1 MSKTPTTLIIM
12 DGFGVWDERAGNAI
26 AAARTPNLDKI
37 FAENPGCRLSASG
50 LDVGLP
56 EGQMGNSEVGHTNI
70 GAGRVVFQ
78 DLPRISR
85 AIEDGSFFENE
96 AYIEAMDDCK
106 ERDGALHLMGLLSDG
121 GVHSHITH
129 LFALL
134 EMAKKRGLGR
144 VYVHCFL
151 DGRDVPPASGKGY
164 VEKLVEKCKE
174 VGVGQVATVMGRYY
188 AMDRDKRWDRVQRA
202 YDAMTR
208 GEGVQNPDP
217 VDAVQRSYDAG
228 VTDEFVEPVVCTKDG
243 KVKEGDSIIFIN
255 FRPDR
260 AREITRCFVDPAFTD
275 VERKI
280 YFAEDM
286 ELSPIACAYVRA
298 RGADRLCS
306 YGDWAALSD
315 VCDADTARYLAL
327 EVSDGVIAPG
337 YTDEALAILKT
348 KRKGGYNVVQIDPDY
363 APKAV
368 EHKDV
373 FGITFEQGRN
383 SFAISEAL
391 LDNIVTD
398 NKELPESAKRD
409 MLIALITLKYTQS
422 NSVCYVK
429 DGQAIGVG
437 AGNGPAY
444 IHHTADVRLAVKRIL
459 DSKTFD
465 NGTIC
470 ASEQSIVVER
480 RMEGAVTAE
489 LKAQGAYLLDDEEHR
504 LLSKFILRPNG
515 TMNPAIVG
523 KSVETVAKLAGL
535 TRVPPTA
542 RVLVARETG
551 VGPGYPY
558 SNEKL
563 GLILAYY
570 VEDSEEAVLR
580 RCVEIL
586 EWEGAGHTF
595 AIHTE
600 DADTAKRFAAA
611 VPASRVLVN
620 TPAAL
625 GGIGATTCLFPALT
639 LGCGAVG
646 GSSSSNN
653 IGPLDLIN
661 IKRVA
666 WGVKELEELR
676 GNRPAAG
683 YAPCAVDESLLNELV
698 NRIIGRLSV

>member
-1 MSKTPTTLIIM
+1 MQLIDKDLLSMQEVRELVEAAKEAQQELARM
-12 DGFGVWDERAGNAI
+12 DQAQVDRIVRAIADAGVRNARRLAQMANEDPGFGIVDDKVIKNIFASRGVYEHIKDMKTIGEISRDDAKRLRTIAVPVGVIAGLIPSTNPTSTALYKAEIAIKAGNAI
-26 AAARTPNLDKI
+26 VFSPHPTALRCILETVKVIRQAVAEAGGNENLVSCI
-37 FAENPGCRLSASG
+37 TIPT
-50 LDVGLP
+50 
-56 EGQMGNSEVGHTNI
+56 M
-70 GAGRVVFQ
+70 
-78 DLPRISR
+78 
-85 AIEDGSFFENE
+85 E
-96 AYIEAMDDCK
+96 ATDN
-106 ERDGALHLMGLLSDG
+106 LMR
-121 GVHSHITH
+121 H
-129 LFALL
+129 
-134 EMAKKRGLGR
+134 
-144 VYVHCFL
+144 
-151 DGRDVPPASGKGY
+151 RDVAMI
-164 VEKLVEKCKE
+164 L
-174 VGVGQVATVMGRYY
+174 ATGGS
-188 AMDRDKRWDRVQRA
+188 AM
-202 YDAMTR
+202 
-208 GEGVQNPDP
+208 
-217 VDAVQRSYDAG
+217 
-228 VTDEFVEPVVCTKDG
+228 
-243 KVKEGDSIIFIN
+243 
-255 FRPDR
+255 
-260 AREITRCFVDPAFTD
+260 
-275 VERKI
+275 
-280 YFAEDM
+280 
-286 ELSPIACAYVRA
+286 VRA
-298 RGADRLCS
+298 AYSSG
-306 YGDWAALSD
+306 
-315 VCDADTARYLAL
+315 T
-327 EVSDGVIAPG
+327 P
-337 YTDEALAILKT
+337 
-348 KRKGGYNVVQIDPDY
+348 
-363 APKAV
+363 
-368 EHKDV
+368 
-373 FGITFEQGRN
+373 
-383 SFAISEAL
+383 
-391 LDNIVTD
+391 
-398 NKELPESAKRD
+398 
-409 MLIALITLKYTQS
+409 
-422 NSVCYVK
+422 
-429 DGQAIGVG
+429 AIGVG
-437 AGNGPAY
+437 PGNGPAY
-444 IHHTADVRLAVKRIL
+444 LEKTCDLPLAVKRIL

>member
-1 MSKTPTTLIIM
+1 MQLIDKDLLSMQEVRELVEAAKEAQQELARM
-12 DGFGVWDERAGNAI
+12 DQAQVDRIVRAIADAGVRNARRLAQMANEDTGFGIVDDKVIKNIFASRGVYEHIKDMKTIGEISRDDAKRLRTIAVPVGVIAGLIPSTNPTSTALYKAEIAIKAGNAI
-26 AAARTPNLDKI
+26 VFSPHPTALRCILETVKVIRQAIAEAGGNENLVSCI
-37 FAENPGCRLSASG
+37 TIPT
-50 LDVGLP
+50 
-56 EGQMGNSEVGHTNI
+56 M
-70 GAGRVVFQ
+70 
-78 DLPRISR
+78 
-85 AIEDGSFFENE
+85 E
-96 AYIEAMDDCK
+96 ATDN
-106 ERDGALHLMGLLSDG
+106 LMR
-121 GVHSHITH
+121 H
-129 LFALL
+129 
-134 EMAKKRGLGR
+134 
-144 VYVHCFL
+144 
-151 DGRDVPPASGKGY
+151 RDVAMI
-164 VEKLVEKCKE
+164 L
-174 VGVGQVATVMGRYY
+174 ATGGS
-188 AMDRDKRWDRVQRA
+188 AM
-202 YDAMTR
+202 
-208 GEGVQNPDP
+208 
-217 VDAVQRSYDAG
+217 
-228 VTDEFVEPVVCTKDG
+228 
-243 KVKEGDSIIFIN
+243 
-255 FRPDR
+255 
-260 AREITRCFVDPAFTD
+260 
-275 VERKI
+275 
-280 YFAEDM
+280 
-286 ELSPIACAYVRA
+286 VRA
-298 RGADRLCS
+298 AYSSG
-306 YGDWAALSD
+306 
-315 VCDADTARYLAL
+315 T
-327 EVSDGVIAPG
+327 P
-337 YTDEALAILKT
+337 
-348 KRKGGYNVVQIDPDY
+348 
-363 APKAV
+363 
-368 EHKDV
+368 
-373 FGITFEQGRN
+373 
-383 SFAISEAL
+383 
-391 LDNIVTD
+391 
-398 NKELPESAKRD
+398 
-409 MLIALITLKYTQS
+409 
-422 NSVCYVK
+422 
-429 DGQAIGVG
+429 AIGVG
-437 AGNGPAY
+437 PGNGPAY
-444 IHHTADVRLAVKRIL
+444 LEKTCDLPLAVKRIL

-570 VEDSEEAVLR
+570 VEDNEEAVLR

-600 DADTAKRFAAA
+600 DAGTAKRFAAA

>member
-1 MSKTPTTLIIM
+1 MQLIDKDLLSMQEVRELVEAAKEAQQELARM
-12 DGFGVWDERAGNAI
+12 DQAQVDRIVRAIADAGVRNARRLAQMANEDTGFGIVDDKVIKNIFASRGVYEHIKDMKTIGEISRDDAKRLRTIAVPVGVIAGLIPSTNPTSTALYKAEIAIKAGNAI
-26 AAARTPNLDKI
+26 VFSPHPTALRCILETVKVIRQAVAEAGGNENLVSCI
-37 FAENPGCRLSASG
+37 TIPT
-50 LDVGLP
+50 
-56 EGQMGNSEVGHTNI
+56 M
-70 GAGRVVFQ
+70 
-78 DLPRISR
+78 
-85 AIEDGSFFENE
+85 E
-96 AYIEAMDDCK
+96 ATDN
-106 ERDGALHLMGLLSDG
+106 LMR
-121 GVHSHITH
+121 H
-129 LFALL
+129 
-134 EMAKKRGLGR
+134 
-144 VYVHCFL
+144 
-151 DGRDVPPASGKGY
+151 RDVAMI
-164 VEKLVEKCKE
+164 L
-174 VGVGQVATVMGRYY
+174 ATGGS
-188 AMDRDKRWDRVQRA
+188 AM
-202 YDAMTR
+202 
-208 GEGVQNPDP
+208 
-217 VDAVQRSYDAG
+217 
-228 VTDEFVEPVVCTKDG
+228 
-243 KVKEGDSIIFIN
+243 
-255 FRPDR
+255 
-260 AREITRCFVDPAFTD
+260 
-275 VERKI
+275 
-280 YFAEDM
+280 
-286 ELSPIACAYVRA
+286 VRA
-298 RGADRLCS
+298 AYSSG
-306 YGDWAALSD
+306 
-315 VCDADTARYLAL
+315 T
-327 EVSDGVIAPG
+327 P
-337 YTDEALAILKT
+337 
-348 KRKGGYNVVQIDPDY
+348 
-363 APKAV
+363 
-368 EHKDV
+368 
-373 FGITFEQGRN
+373 
-383 SFAISEAL
+383 
-391 LDNIVTD
+391 
-398 NKELPESAKRD
+398 
-409 MLIALITLKYTQS
+409 
-422 NSVCYVK
+422 
-429 DGQAIGVG
+429 AIGVG
-437 AGNGPAY
+437 PGNGPAY
-444 IHHTADVRLAVKRIL
+444 LEKTCDLPLAVKRIL

-600 DADTAKRFAAA
+600 DADAAKRFAAA

-653 IGPLDLIN
+653 IGPLDRIN